1 MTKKELEQLE
11 YECSTPPLL
20 DNLYVVVSNRKHVS
34 GYKMYK
40 IYGVVYERSGNT
52 YQKCLSEC
60 SDIINFNL
68 PHGFMHLNV
77 DSIETNMFRFFL
89 SDEYKFVVKGRLSSF
104 IVDIVKV
111 K

>member
-1 MTKKELEQLE
+1 MIKKELEQLE
-11 YECSTPPLL
+11 YENNTPPLF
-20 DNLYVVVSNRKHVS
+20 NQLYVVISNRKHDS

-40 IYGVVYERSGNT
+40 IYGINYENGENVYE
-52 YQKCLSEC
+52 KCLGEI
-60 SDIINFNL
+60 SDVIHFSL

-89 SDEYKFVVKGRLSSF
+89 DGDYKFNVKGRLSSF